1 MRFRKSRII
10 PVALVIVCGILLH
23 SCLTFRTKPSEIEK
37 FFQSKHVS
45 GRIDNYKVGRL
56 NIQFAQTG
64 DSTKPLVLFVH
75 GSPGSLDAFTGFLVD
90 STLLEKAFLVTTDR
104 PGFGYTD
111 FGNGEP
117 SLKKQADLIAS
128 LIRLKQNGHP
138 VILVG
143 HSLGG
148 PLIAKVVIDY
158 PDLVDGLVI
167 VAGSIDPELEPNES
181 WWRGPLATPF
191 LSFLLPRSFRAS
203 NVELYHLKPALE
215 DMLSQWSQITC
226 PVVVIHGKK
235 DIFVPFENVE
245 FAKSKLANAPVRY
258 ILHDTASHFIPWSH
272 PELMNEGILSI
283 LQDAEGFRSARHS
296 AVH

>member
-10 PVALVIVCGILLH
+10 PVALVIFCGFLLH
-23 SCLTFRTKPSEIEK
+23 SCLTFRTKPAEIEK
-37 FFQSKHVS
+37 FFQSKHVN
-45 GRIDNYKVGRL
+45 GCIDYYKVGRL
-56 NIQFAQTG
+56 NIQYAQSG

-90 STLLEKAFLVTTDR
+90 SALLQKAFLITTDR

-117 SLKKQADLIAS
+117 SLKKQVDLIAK
-128 LIRLKQNGHP
+128 LIQLKQNGHP

-148 PLIAKVVIDY
+148 PLIAKVAIDY

-167 VAGSIDPELEPNES
+167 VAGSIDPELEPNEA

-191 LSFLLPRSFRAS
+191 LSFVLPRSFRAS

-215 DMLSQWSQITC
+215 EMLPQWGQITC

-245 FAKSKLANAPVRY
+245 FAKSRLTNAPVRY
-258 ILHDTASHFIPWSH
+258 ILHETANHFIPWSH

-283 LQDAEGFRSARHS
+283 LQEAEGFRSAH
-296 AVH
+296 HFLH